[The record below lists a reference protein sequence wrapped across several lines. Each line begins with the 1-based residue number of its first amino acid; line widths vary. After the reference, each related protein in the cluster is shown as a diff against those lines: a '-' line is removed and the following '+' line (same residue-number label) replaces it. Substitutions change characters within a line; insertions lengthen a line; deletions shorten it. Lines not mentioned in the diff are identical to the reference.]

1 MASRSYCEFSARCRV
16 VESVPVES
24 SLVCPAIA
32 HTGSRRSRQS
42 RRTQSRPLKRPKQ
55 SGAIFSRRDV
65 TQPEF
70 EEKIKAILPCRV
82 NNTVVILNPA
92 AGNEEANHWQERVES
107 IARGCPVRI
116 TSQSGEAE
124 ALARRAVEEGFE
136 KIVAAGGD
144 GTVNQVVN
152 GLAGS
157 SVTLGLLPIGTMN
170 VFATELG
177 LPVHD
182 LEFCWS
188 IVKSN
193 STRSVDL
200 PKANQKFF
208 VQLAGVGLD
217 AQVVKETSSQLKR
230 NFGPLSYLISAA
242 QIAARQPPRLS
253 IQSEDASIE
262 EGSFVLVGNGRLY
275 GGPFPFFKHA
285 VIDDGLLDVIV
296 FKRLGYLE
304 IIKYLQDVVFS
315 SEIRVPEIEYFQTR
329 RLRVTSDSEV
339 PVELDGEL
347 VGSCPVEIQV
357 RERMLRVLTPVPQS

>member
-1 MASRSYCEFSARCRV
+1 M
-16 VESVPVES
+16 S
-24 SLVCPAIA
+24 STL
-32 HTGSRRSRQS
+32 
-42 RRTQSRPLKRPKQ
+42 
-55 SGAIFSRRDV
+55 
-65 TQPEF
+65 
-70 EEKIKAILPCRV
+70 
-82 NNTVVILNPA
+82 VILNPA
-92 AGNEEANHWQERVES
+92 ADSERALRKRAQVES
-107 IARGCPVRI
+107 LARDCVVCATTR
-116 TSQSGEAE
+116 TGEAE
-124 ALARRAVEEGFE
+124 LMARRGVEEGFE

-144 GTVNQVVN
+144 
-152 GLAGS
+152 
-157 SVTLGLLPIGTMN
+157 GTMN

-242 QIAARQPPRLS
+242 QIAARQPPKLF
-253 IQSEDASIE
+253 IQSEDASID

-275 GGPFPFFKHA
+275 GGRFPFFKHA

-304 IIKYLQDVVFS
+304 IIKYLQDVIFS
-315 SEIRVPEIEYFQTR
+315 SDIRVPEIEYFQTR
-329 RLRVTSDSEV
+329 RLRVESDQSV

-347 VGSCPVEIQV
+347 VGNCPVDF
-357 RERMLRVLTPVPQS
+357 R